1 MFGIRSGN
9 NNGGF
14 TNLTSQAPQ
23 TTQMFQ
29 SQSQLQPQ
37 PQPQPQQQQQ
47 HLQFNGSSDA
57 SSLRFGNSL
66 SNTVNVN
73 NYSSNIGNNSI
84 NNNNIKNGTNNI
96 SQHGQGNNPSWVNNP
111 KRDSLLIR

>member
-57 SSLRFGNSL
+57 SSLDLETHFPIL
-66 SNTVNVN
+66 
-73 NYSSNIGNNSI
+73 
-84 NNNNIKNGTNNI
+84 
-96 SQHGQGNNPSWVNNP
+96 
-111 KRDSLLIR
+111 